1 MSRLGVYIQ
10 DQVYNVYA
18 IAKEAARPRE
28 RQAKMGRVGS
38 TPRTKAFLSVRERAE
53 NEEAGEGARKRGSV
67 PTRCLVGLNERR
79 EQGGPP
85 PRCRYGHTPAR

>member
-1 MSRLGVYIQ
+1 M
-10 DQVYNVYA
+10 YA
-18 IAKEAARPRE
+18 TAKEAARLRE

-38 TPRTKAFLSVRERAE
+38 TPRRTKAFLSVGKGRERAE

-85 PRCRYGHTPAR
+85 PRCRYGHAPAR